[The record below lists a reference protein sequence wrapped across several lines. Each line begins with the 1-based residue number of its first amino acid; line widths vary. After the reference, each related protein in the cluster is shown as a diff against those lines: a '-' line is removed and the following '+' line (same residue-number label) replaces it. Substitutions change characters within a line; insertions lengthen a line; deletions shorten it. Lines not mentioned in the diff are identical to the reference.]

1 MGGSEVHLLLEIK
14 NTKLDPIW
22 IKTLP
27 SGVAVYQSVFKDIWG
42 SELIFAG
49 PHKTFTTGNKTS
61 NINHVIFGIHSVIG
75 EHEGEDES
83 WTDNQL
89 SDHPCVLGVICNND
103 QVNDINPGA
112 EIEVNR
118 DDQTYRLK

>member
-42 SELIFAG
+42 SDLKFLLALTDHSPPVINQVMLITLSLVF
-49 PHKTFTTGNKTS
+49 
-61 NINHVIFGIHSVIG
+61 ILLSV
-75 EHEGEDES
+75 
-83 WTDNQL
+83 
-89 SDHPCVLGVICNND
+89 
-103 QVNDINPGA
+103 
-112 EIEVNR
+112 
-118 DDQTYRLK
+118 RLKVRSSLGLTNNWMIITAVLESSLTMIR